1 MARASTTH
9 HDGRHNSHDAS
20 KSHSRQ
26 MPKSHTNS
34 RRQRGSSVN
43 PEWLRDFLS
52 EMLAVEMG
60 GVKLYEKALNEL
72 EHTEHEDKL
81 GQFLQQT
88 ERHVELC
95 TEMLEAAGGDSDYQS
110 PGAQAAEQ
118 KADGLL
124 CAEVPPEM
132 ADLNNIENLVLAE
145 TKDHWNWETLASVVS
160 KIGDAELKR
169 MATKAISEVRKQ
181 EKTHLDWNE
190 QTLSKLAME
199 SAMRPPSE
207 DMGESEAADD
217 GTEEEEMAA
226 DREED

>member
-9 HDGRHNSHDAS
+9 RNGRDNSRDAR
-20 KSHSRQ
+20 KSHNRQ
-26 MPKSHTNS
+26 MPKSHAGS
-34 RRQRGSSVN
+34 RRQRSAPVN
-43 PEWLRDFLS
+43 PEWLKDFLS

-72 EHTEHEDKL
+72 QHPEHEDKL
-81 GQFLQQT
+81 NQFLHQT

-95 TEMLEAAGGDSDYQS
+95 TEMLEAAGGDSNYQS

-118 KADGLL
+118 KADGLMG
-124 CAEVPPEM
+124 AEVPAEM

-160 KIGDAELKR
+160 KIGDPELKR

-181 EKTHLDWNE
+181 EKMHLDWNE

-199 SAMRPPSE
+199 SAMRAPSE
-207 DMGESEAADD
+207 TMGESAD
-217 GTEEEEMAA
+217 GTKEEEMAA

>member
-9 HDGRHNSHDAS
+9 RNGRDHSPGVRKSHD
-20 KSHSRQ
+20 RQ
-26 MPKSHTNS
+26 MPRSHADS
-34 RRQRGSSVN
+34 RRQRSSPVN
-43 PEWLRDFLS
+43 PEWLKDFLS

-60 GVKLYEKALNEL
+60 GVKLYDKALNEL
-72 EHTEHEDKL
+72 QHPEHEDKL

-95 TEMLEAAGGDSDYQS
+95 TEMLEAAGGDSNYQS

-118 KADGLL
+118 KADGLMS
-124 CAEVPPEM
+124 AEVPVEM

-181 EKTHLDWNE
+181 EKMHLDWNE
-190 QTLSKLAME
+190 KTLSKLAME
-199 SAMRPPSE
+199 SAMRAPGE
-207 DMGESEAADD
+207 NMGESEAPED

>member
-9 HDGRHNSHDAS
+9 RNGRDHSPGVRKSHD
-20 KSHSRQ
+20 RQ
-26 MPKSHTNS
+26 MPKSPADS
-34 RRQRGSSVN
+34 RRQRSFSVN
-43 PEWLRDFLS
+43 PEWLKDFLS

-60 GVKLYEKALNEL
+60 GVKLYDKALNEL
-72 EHTEHEDKL
+72 QRPEHEDKL
-81 GQFLQQT
+81 SQFLQQT

-95 TEMLEAAGGDSDYQS
+95 SEMLEAAGGDSNYQS

-118 KADGLL
+118 KADGLRS
-124 CAEVPPEM
+124 AEVPAEM

-160 KIGDAELKR
+160 KIGDPELKR

-181 EKTHLDWNE
+181 EKMHLDWNE
-190 QTLSKLAME
+190 KTLSKLAME
-199 SAMRPPSE
+199 SAMRAPGE
-207 DMGESEAADD
+207 DMGESEADD

-226 DREED
+226 DQEED